1 MKKFL
6 VLYRSSQSSADRQAP
21 SSPEQGK
28 AIMDAWMGWA
38 KRTGSALVEM
48 GSPLGTSTVLQ
59 GSGGKDHNRGY
70 SIVQAETLDGAKKLF
85 EGHPHFEGAP
95 AASIE
100 LLELLPM

>member
-6 VLYRSSQSSADRQAP
+6 VLYRSTQSSADRQPP

-28 AIMDAWMGWA
+28 AIMDAWIGWA
-38 KRTGSALVEM
+38 KRTGPSLVEM
-48 GSPLGTSTVLQ
+48 GCPLGASTVLQ
-59 GSGGKDHNRGY
+59 GSGGKDHHRGY
-70 SIVQAETLDGAKKLF
+70 SIVQAESLESAKKIF